1 MDRLKGKISGPI
13 QKPAGRVS
21 VPMGW
26 DRSDQ
31 SGLLKGMCEGPS
43 ESLAPNSLK
52 ESGRLKNLPRKPG
65 TSLLVQ
71 GTKEAP
77 RHRPGVPDPMT
88 VARPV
93 LLLTF
98 AKERFQFDLC
108 PTF

>member
-1 MDRLKGKISGPI
+1 MARLKSKVSGPP

-26 DRSDQ
+26 DRCDQ
-31 SGLLKGMCEGPS
+31 SGSLRGMCEGAVTEPRP
-43 ESLAPNSLK
+43 ELTKRDWEAQDP
-52 ESGRLKNLPRKPG
+52 PRKPG
-65 TSLLVQ
+65 TSLLVP
-71 GTKEAP
+71 GTKEP
-77 RHRPGVPDPMT
+77 RIGPGIPEPMT
-88 VARPV
+88 DARPV